1 VKFVRISLTVAA
13 VLVAAVVGILALS
26 GGLRLT
32 SPVGEMRAE
41 ALGLELTG
49 AEEMTSLEEVEDR
62 VCFLQCSA
70 RSVRFTV
77 RSPRGSSAESDCR
90 SLQRRLEAWA
100 NEQVTQISTKETSR
114 TACLLSIEPEP
125 FGHQDWRVVAGFDA
139 VDSADNSTSFEWD
152 VSLTKS
158 DEGGG

>member
-70 RSVRFTV
+70 RMSGCKLDSGRSHNQKLRVLPVRPCH
-77 RSPRGSSAESDCR
+77 R
-90 SLQRRLEAWA
+90 
-100 NEQVTQISTKETSR
+100 
-114 TACLLSIEPEP
+114 
-125 FGHQDWRVVAGFDA
+125 
-139 VDSADNSTSFEWD
+139 
-152 VSLTKS
+152 
-158 DEGGG
+158 GGGGRTCDSPAHIMTSAGSTVPGQVGPVIHGGSAASITTTHSAVRAIRPG